1 MGTPIPLHS
10 SSDRRADQRERW
22 SHLEEMLRG
31 IEKSGFKGMHRTELR
46 EFGRLYRATAADLAR
61 VRTDGSD
68 PRMISYLNSLVARAH
83 SALYVPPAS
92 SRGRFVRFITR
103 EFPEQLRQNGRVLLI
118 AVGVFAGAT
127 ITGYLVSYFA
137 PARADALFP
146 QVVGEEVYRRFS
158 ENTWFNDPVSARPL
172 ISSAIFSNNL
182 RVAVLAFALGVT
194 FGVGTIYVLIG
205 NGLML
210 GSMAA
215 LFARRGHG
223 IDFWATILPHG
234 VIELTAICI
243 AGAAGLLLARGF
255 LFPGDLRRSD
265 SLAASARHA
274 VSVLFGAALL
284 LLIAGLIEGFYS
296 TAPSTNAD
304 RLVFSGAT
312 AVMLYPYLTSALW
325 RGRFAAKR
333 HARRRTHA
341 VR

>member
-1 MGTPIPLHS
+1 MGTPIPLRPF
-10 SSDRRADQRERW
+10 SDRRAGQRERW
-22 SHLEEMLRG
+22 SQLEEMLRK
-31 IEKSGFKGMHRTELR
+31 IEKSGFRGMERTQLS
-46 EFGRLYRATAADLAR
+46 EFGRLYRATASDLAR

-68 PRMISYLNSLVARAH
+68 PQMVSYLNSLVARAH

-92 SRGRFVRFITR
+92 SRGRFARFITR
-103 EFPEQLRQNGRVLLI
+103 DFPEQLRLNGRVLLI
-118 AVGVFAGAT
+118 AAGVFMGAS

-146 QVVGEEVYRRFS
+146 QVVGEDVYRRFS
-158 ENTWFNDPVSARPL
+158 ENAWFNDPASARPL

-182 RVAVLAFALGVT
+182 RVAVLAFALGIT
-194 FGVGTIYVLIG
+194 LGVGTIYVLIG

-210 GSMAA
+210 GSIAA

-223 IDFWATILPHG
+223 VDFWATVLPHG

-243 AGAAGLLLARGF
+243 AGAAGLLIARGF
-255 LFPGDLRRSD
+255 LLPGDLRRSD
-265 SLAASARHA
+265 SLAAAARQA

-284 LLIAGLIEGFYS
+284 LLVAGLIEGFYS
-296 TAPSTNAD
+296 TAPSTNVA

-312 AVMLYPYLTSALW
+312 AVVLYPYLTSALW
-325 RGRFAAKR
+325 RGRFSAKR
-333 HARRRTHA
+333 HVGRRTHA